1 MCTYDP
7 VPKCSASLSFHF
19 RKILCNLKLGYI
31 VATYAQSFI
40 TRGLVR
46 FQDVTAALGLQSYF
60 QSWCKLISNSSSQLI
75 IEQGKVGWRPV
86 RRNST
91 KIPPMSKDTQPVRPG
106 SNPVGACCSVSV
118 SLDIGGSFVP
128 FLHTGPHP
136 PSPCSILGTCNGAIR
151 HQ

>member
-1 MCTYDP
+1 MYDP

-46 FQDVTAALGLQSYF
+46 FQDVTATGPQSNF
-60 QSWCKLISNSSSQLI
+60 FNLISNSSSQLI

-86 RRNST
+86 RINST

-106 SNPVGACCSVSV
+106 SNPVGAYCSVSALWV
-118 SLDIGGSFVP
+118 FISLFRKWNIFS
-128 FLHTGPHP
+128 
-136 PSPCSILGTCNGAIR
+136 SN
-151 HQ
+151 